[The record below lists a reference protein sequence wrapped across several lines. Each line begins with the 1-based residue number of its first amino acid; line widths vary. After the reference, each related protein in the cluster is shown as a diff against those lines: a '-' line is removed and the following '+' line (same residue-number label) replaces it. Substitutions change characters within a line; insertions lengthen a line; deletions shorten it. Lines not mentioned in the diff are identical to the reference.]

1 MALYELSIERAHV
14 QEAERL
20 ASLEGRSYPTLVMQ
34 WESRLFD
41 QPWTT
46 TVVLD
51 YTIAL
56 PPLML
61 GMGTFNEVRIAA
73 YVGGAATKFL
83 YFGTEMTAN
92 VPRVGPEMENIVAPA
107 KLYQEFRLEEQSC
120 PVPYLKLI
128 QATPR
133 IYGNGAQD
141 YYSPPIKVE
150 RYDGSSGPE
159 LIADFFPTIV
169 ANLDSIRS
177 PLLTDPNRGGQWIG
191 SRFIGVQSIAILRQ
205 GKVVGIHRRMG
216 RTDKDAPPA
225 DVKQRDPKLDIVK
238 SWVAIDI
245 GASATVIAVRGER
258 GAAELVRI
266 GPVSAVSVPADYETP
281 SEIAFEHLARAI
293 KAWRDRVIL
302 PTTRW
307 EDVHVG
313 FAAHRMRTRPGFDLP
328 ERGTSVITN
337 VPMVRE
343 RIERKE
349 HLKLRGR
356 SDPDTSE
363 ALKRPAPPIIDEE
376 GIGSHD
382 PFDPIELY
390 AYYIGLHLNQ
400 RAKGLHTRYAIAMPT
415 GWSPERRLSVLVA
428 IRRGIFRSLPAGMLE
443 YHDLE
448 GLQVVDAG
456 PSAIPFAAYAFRA
469 FGISPRGD
477 SVPFCVIDAGASET
491 GVIFGIL
498 RSAKQDEREQQGFDR
513 LIEYLEPLSIPWL
526 GGERLLHR
534 LAYRV
539 YAAHEASMRELD
551 LPMERPIE
559 EGALP
564 NADAM
569 LLSTSPEARANT
581 QILKDLVRPLLEPAR
596 NAKVVDKIRLI
607 ANDGTVKEV
616 AVSVDREPL
625 LEVLQG
631 WFNEAVGIIKG
642 ALDEAIAKIGRE
654 PTPYEGLH
662 ILLGGRVGLHQGL
675 ADELLAQL
683 PPVVKIH
690 RFKEPDGANLAA
702 PTVKTACALGVL
714 AMKFDRVGAGLRSE
728 KRDAFKFRVG
738 RNRHGQLADALDPS
752 VDYDTWR
759 EMGACTKPDVD
770 ILFMPAEDDGE
781 VAADDPRVKRATCS
795 FGTSAVGRR
804 VYVRAVA
811 PARVEVSVGPPGGE
825 PEKSAVRWGVDL
837 AAAKAEAIR

>member
-14 QEAERL
+14 HEAERL
-20 ASLEGRSYPTLVMQ
+20 ASLEGRGYPTLVMQ
-34 WESRLFD
+34 WESKIFD
-41 QPWTT
+41 QPWVT

-56 PPLML
+56 PPLLL
-61 GMGTFNEVRIAA
+61 GQGTFNEVRIAA
-73 YVGGAATKFL
+73 YVGGSSTKFL

-150 RYDGSSGPE
+150 RYDGAAGPDH
-159 LIADFFPTIV
+159 IADFFPTIV

-177 PLLTDPNRGGQWIG
+177 PLLTDPHRGGQWIG

-205 GKVVGIHRRMG
+205 GKVVGLHRRMG
-216 RTDKDAPPA
+216 RTDKDAPPS
-225 DVKQRDPKLDIVK
+225 DVRQRDPKLDIVR

-245 GASATVIAVRGER
+245 GASSTVVAVRGER
-258 GAAELVRI
+258 GTAELVRI
-266 GPVSAVSVPADYETP
+266 GPVAAVHVPADYETP
-281 SEIAFEHLARAI
+281 SEIAFENLARAI

-307 EDVHVG
+307 EDVQVG
-313 FAAHRMRTRPGFDLP
+313 FAAQRMRTRQGPDQP
-328 ERGTSVITN
+328 ERATAVITH

-349 HLKLRGR
+349 HIKLRGR

-363 ALKRPAPPIIDEE
+363 ALKRPAQPIIDEE

-400 RAKGLHTRYAIAMPT
+400 RAKGLHTRYAVAMPT
-415 GWSPERRLSVLVA
+415 GWSPERRQSVLIA
-428 IRRGIFRSLPAGMLE
+428 IRRGVFRSLPAGMLE

-456 PSAIPFAAYAFRA
+456 PSAIPFAAYAFRT

-491 GVIFGIL
+491 GVVFGIL
-498 RSAKQDEREQQGFDR
+498 RSAKPDERDQGFDR
-513 LIEYLEPLSIPWL
+513 LIEYLEPITIPWL

-539 YAAHEASMRELD
+539 YAAHEAAMREHD
-551 LPMERPIE
+551 LPMERPPE
-559 EGALP
+559 EPPLP
-564 NADAM
+564 GADAM

-581 QILKDLVRPLLEPAR
+581 QILKDLVRSLLEPAR
-596 NAKVVDKIRLI
+596 NAKIPEKIRLI
-607 ANDGTVKEV
+607 ANDGAIKEV
-616 AVSVDREPL
+616 AVTVDRDPL
-625 LEVLQG
+625 TEVLQG
-631 WFNEAVGIIKG
+631 WFNQAVEVIR
-642 ALDEAIAKIGRE
+642 AELDGAIAKIGRE
-654 PTPYEGLH
+654 PSPYDGLH
-662 ILLGGRVGLHQGL
+662 VLLGGRVGLHQGFAEKL
-675 ADELLAQL
+675 AEKL

-690 RFKEPDGANLAA
+690 RFKEPDSANLAA

-752 VDYDTWR
+752 VDYDIWR
-759 EMGACTKPDVD
+759 EMGACTKPDVE

-781 VAADDPRVKRATCS
+781 VAADDPRVKRAICS

-811 PARVEVSVGPPGGE
+811 PMRVEVSVGPPGGE
-825 PEKSAVRWGVDL
+825 PEKTAIKWGVDL
-837 AAAKAEAIR
+837 VSAKTEQLR

>member
-20 ASLEGRSYPTLVMQ
+20 VSLEGRGYPTLVMQ
-34 WESRLFD
+34 WESRIFE

-46 TVVLD
+46 TIVLD

-56 PPLML
+56 PPLLL
-61 GMGTFNEVRIAA
+61 GQGTFNEVRIAA
-73 YVGGAATKFL
+73 YVGGSSTKFL

-92 VPRVGPEMENIVAPA
+92 VPRVGPEMENIVAPP
-107 KLYQEFRLEEQSC
+107 KIYQEFRLEEQSC

-150 RYDGSSGPE
+150 RYDGAAGPE

-169 ANLDSIRS
+169 ANLDNIRS
-177 PLLTDPNRGGQWIG
+177 PLLTDPHRGGQWTG
-191 SRFIGVQSIAILRQ
+191 SRFLGVQTIAILRQ
-205 GKVVGIHRRMG
+205 GKVVGVHRRMG
-216 RTDKDAPPA
+216 RTDKDAPPP
-225 DVKQRDPKLDIVK
+225 DVKQRDPKLDVVR
-238 SWVAIDI
+238 SWVSIDV
-245 GASATVIAVRGER
+245 GAASTVVAVRGER
-258 GAAELVRI
+258 GSAELVRI
-266 GPVSAVSVPADYETP
+266 GPVAPVGVPADYETP
-281 SEIAFEHLARAI
+281 SEIAFENLARAI

-307 EDVHVG
+307 EDVQVG
-313 FAAHRMRTRPGFDLP
+313 FAANRLRTKPGPDLP
-328 ERGTSVITN
+328 ERGTSVITH

-349 HLKLRGR
+349 HIKLRGR
-356 SDPDTSE
+356 TDPDTSE

-400 RAKGLHTRYAIAMPT
+400 RAKGLHTRFAVTMPT
-415 GWSPERRLSVLVA
+415 GWSPERRTSVLIG

-456 PSAIPFAAYAFRA
+456 PGAIAFAAFAFRT

-498 RSAKQDEREQQGFDR
+498 RSAKPDEREQGLDR
-513 LIEYLEPLSIPWL
+513 IIEYLEPLSIPWL

-539 YAAHEASMRELD
+539 YGAHEAAMREHD
-551 LPMERPIE
+551 LPMERPYE
-559 EGALP
+559 EEPLP
-564 NADAM
+564 NADSM

-581 QILKDLVRPLLEPAR
+581 QILKDLVRPLLEVTKKEKPIPE
-596 NAKVVDKIRLI
+596 KIKLI
-607 ANDGTVKEV
+607 ANDGMVKDV
-616 AVSVDREPL
+616 AISVDRDAL
-625 LEVLQG
+625 AEVLQG
-631 WFNEAVGIIKG
+631 WFNEAANIVKT
-642 ALDEAIAKIGRE
+642 ALDGAIAKIGRE
-654 PTPYEGLH
+654 PNPYDGLH
-662 ILLGGRVGLHQGL
+662 VLLGGRVSLHTAFAERL
-675 ADELLAQL
+675 AAEL

-690 RFKEPDGANLAA
+690 RFKEPDNSNLAA

-714 AMKFDRVGAGLRSE
+714 AMRFDRVGAGLRSE
-728 KRDAFKFRVG
+728 KRDAFRFRVG

-770 ILFMPAEDDGE
+770 ILFMAAEDDGE
-781 VAADDPRVKRATCS
+781 VAADDPRVRRATCS

-825 PEKSAVRWGVDL
+825 PEKSAMKWAVDL
-837 AAAKAEAIR
+837 ASGTAEQAR